1 MKKKIWFLLVFVIC
15 QIQLVYAEEFN
26 ITSKHVILYNLN
38 DNKVIYE
45 LESEEQTQIASLT
58 KIMTTIVALE
68 QTQDL
73 NEEVTVP
80 REAFNGISA
89 YSQAGLSIGDKVT
102 IKDLLY
108 GAMLPS
114 GADAVNTLAL
124 HISGSI
130 NQYVELMNEK
140 AQELGLTNTHFDNPV
155 GMDSE
160 DNYSTASDV
169 AKLLSYALENETF
182 KEIFTTRNYTIPNLK
197 ISMKSTLIGYSKS
210 YGLDVS
216 EISGAKSG
224 FTDGAGLCLASTAT
238 IDDVNYLL
246 VTIGAE
252 TKNRSNAIRDTLEIY
267 HYYSSNYSYQTVMKE
282 GDVLAT
288 IPIKW
293 GKEKNYEIIATSDKQ
308 MYLEN
313 GIRKN
318 KLKYKYDG
326 IEELNYKIKE
336 GDKLGTVTVTYR
348 DQQLAIY
355 DVYLEDTLEYYHPV
369 LYAMIIIAIILMIY
383 SIRLMRK
390 DKKKKSKT
398 KKKKSTSKK

>member
-1 MKKKIWFLLVFVIC
+1 MKRKIGILLLLILC
-15 QIQLVYAEEFN
+15 QAQIVYAEDFK
-26 ITSKHVILYNLN
+26 ITSEHVVLYNLN
-38 DNKVIYE
+38 DNEIIYE
-45 LESEEQTQIASLT
+45 LEGETQTQIASLT

-68 QTQDL
+68 EVDNL
-73 NEEVTVP
+73 NEELVVP

-124 HISGSI
+124 HVSGSI
-130 NQYVELMNEK
+130 DEYVELMNDK
-140 AQELGLTNTHFDNPV
+140 ANELGLENTHFDNPI

-169 AKLLSYALENETF
+169 AKMLIYALKNETF
-182 KEIFTTRNYTIPNLK
+182 KEIFTAREYTIPNLN
-197 ISMKSTLIGYSKS
+197 IPMKSTLISYSKS

-246 VTIGAE
+246 ITIGAA
-252 TKNRSNAIRDTLEIY
+252 TKNRSNAVRDTLEIY
-267 HYYSSNYSYQTVMKE
+267 HYYSSNYSYQTIMKE
-282 GDVLAT
+282 GDVLVT
-288 IPIKW
+288 LPTKW
-293 GKEKNYEIIATSDKQ
+293 GKIKNYEVKATNNQK

-313 GIRKN
+313 SIRKN
-318 KLKYKYDG
+318 KIKYKYNG
-326 IEELNYKIKE
+326 VEELNYKIKK
-336 GDKLGTVTVTYR
+336 GDKIGTVTVNYR
-348 DQQLAIY
+348 DKSLATY
-355 DVYLEDTLEYYHPV
+355 DVYLEEKIDYYHPV
-369 LYAMIIIAIILMIY
+369 LYTMIILSIMLMIY
-383 SIRLMRK
+383 SIKLMRK
-390 DKKKKSKT
+390 SKKKKKKKT
-398 KKKKSTSKK
+398 KLKK